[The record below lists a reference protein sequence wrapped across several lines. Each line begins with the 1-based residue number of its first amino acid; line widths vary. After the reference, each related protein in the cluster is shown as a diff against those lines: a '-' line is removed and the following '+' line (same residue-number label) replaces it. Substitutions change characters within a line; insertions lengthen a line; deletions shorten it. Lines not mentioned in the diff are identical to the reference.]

1 VVAKAPRTGKLD
13 HRSSVRLTQIKS
25 ALAHLIHS
33 RSWLVGLVA
42 AVVLTVAATAVGYGA
57 LTREVTLSV
66 DGRTHTV
73 HTFGGDVRDVLA
85 DEGITLHARDIV
97 VPSPDSPVDDGSRIT
112 VRYSRP
118 LAVSVDGV
126 KHTYWT
132 TATRVAA
139 ALDELGIRFAGAEL
153 STSRSASI
161 DRQGMALRITTP
173 KTLTVKLGRA
183 EPRKVV
189 LAAADVRDLLDELG
203 ASYDANDRVSPGLDT
218 LLADGQRIV
227 LTRVRVARVHVAHEK
242 IEPRVVERKDD
253 SMYAGDTKT
262 VRAGKPGVRDVTYR
276 VVYRNG
282 REARR
287 TVLAQTVLTPAVP
300 TVVAVGT
307 KSVPDGSVW
316 DRIAECESGGNWHA
330 NTGNGYYGG
339 LQFNL
344 GTWRAYGGT
353 SRPDLVSREQ
363 QIAVAERVRDASGGY
378 GAWPVCGAQA

>member
-1 VVAKAPRTGKLD
+1 
-13 HRSSVRLTQIKS
+13 VRFTQIKTS
-25 ALAHLIHS
+25 LAHVIHS

-42 AVVLTVAATAVGYGA
+42 AVALTVAATTVGYA
-57 LTREVTLSV
+57 TMSREVTLSV
-66 DGRTHTV
+66 DGRSHTV
-73 HTFGGDVRDVLA
+73 RTFGDDVRSVLA
-85 DEGITLHARDIV
+85 DEGISLHARDIV
-97 VPSPDSPVDDGSRIT
+97 VPSLDSPVDDGTRIS

-118 LAVSVDGV
+118 LDVSVDGV

-132 TATRVAA
+132 TATRVAS

-161 DRQGMALRITTP
+161 DRQGLALRITTP

-183 EPRKVV
+183 EPRQVV

-203 ASYDANDRVSPGLDT
+203 AAYDGNDRVSPGLDT
-218 LLADGQRIV
+218 LLADGQKIV
-227 LTRVRVARVHVAHEK
+227 LTRIRVARVHVAREK
-242 IEPRVVERKDD
+242 VEPSVVERKDD
-253 SMYAGDTKT
+253 SMYAGDTET

-287 TVLAQTVLTPAVP
+287 TVLTQ
-300 TVVAVGT
+300 TVVARPVPTIVKVGT
-307 KSVPDGSVW
+307 KTVPDGSVW
-316 DRIAECESGGNWHA
+316 DRIAQCESGGNWHA

-344 GTWRAYGGT
+344 GTWRSYGGT

-378 GAWPVCGAQA
+378 GAWPVCGARA